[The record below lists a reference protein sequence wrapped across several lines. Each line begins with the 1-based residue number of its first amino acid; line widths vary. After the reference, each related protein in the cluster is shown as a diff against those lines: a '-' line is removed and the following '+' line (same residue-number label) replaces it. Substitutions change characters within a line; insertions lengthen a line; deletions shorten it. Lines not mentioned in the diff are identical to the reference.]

1 VENLWKTFEDFGIVL
16 NFDQREKI
24 QKHFDL
30 LMKWNKVHNL
40 TTIEDPKKIFLYHYV
55 DSFLGLKLLTSPLT
69 PLQQLERGNTTGAN
83 PSPLGGEGAA
93 RSAAGEV
100 SEIYDLGSGA
110 GFPGIMAAI
119 LWPEKDIFLV
129 ESSKKKA
136 SFLSLAAASL
146 DLNRVNVLCQRVEQL
161 ENVEFAI
168 SRAAFSP
175 ENWKLLNPAMA
186 LGGRVAFWLSETQ
199 LSEIKPGWVLE
210 TQACY
215 ELEPGN
221 KRQVAVFHVKLD

>member
-1 VENLWKTFEDFGIVL
+1 MENLWKTFEDFGIVL
-16 NFDQREKI
+16 NFDQLGKI

-40 TTIEDPKKIFLYHYV
+40 TTIENPKKIFLYHYV
-55 DSFLGLKLLTSPLT
+55 DSFLGLKLLG
-69 PLQQLERGNTTGAN
+69 EN
-83 PSPLGGEGAA
+83 PKNK
-93 RSAAGEV
+93 
-100 SEIYDLGSGA
+100 IYDLGSGA

-136 SFLSLAAASL
+136 SFLSLAVSSL
-146 DLNRVNVLCQRVEQL
+146 GLNRVNVLCQRVEQL
-161 ENVEFAI
+161 ENIEFAI